1 MRLLFILSIREI
13 TMHISLTRIENRH
26 IILRTR
32 VNVYFRAFVYVL
44 AYSSRWRHSTLPIF
58 NQNSKQGQQHQLEEP
73 TGYWK
78 FQTHFSGLCDFN
90 CTKVQGASETWP
102 SFCASNLE
110 AWYRICTLRFW
121 TSKAK
126 RNLFAFLFAAYRKGK
141 NIMGTLR
148 ILQYFLAF

>member
-44 AYSSRWRHSTLPIF
+44 AYSSRWGHSTLPIF

-73 TGYWK
+73 TGY
-78 FQTHFSGLCDFN
+78 
-90 CTKVQGASETWP
+90 
-102 SFCASNLE
+102 
-110 AWYRICTLRFW
+110 
-121 TSKAK
+121 
-126 RNLFAFLFAAYRKGK
+126 
-141 NIMGTLR
+141 
-148 ILQYFLAF
+148 